1 MKISRKCPRKGL
13 DIKIKI
19 GHNLTTGQ
27 EGKILGILLM
37 MMKIKREEEL
47 REEEEV
53 AVEIEYISHSL
64 VKIILTITTQGSS
77 TVAEM
82 ISK

>member
-1 MKISRKCPRKGL
+1 
-13 DIKIKI
+13 
-19 GHNLTTGQ
+19 
-27 EGKILGILLM
+27 M

-53 AVEIEYISHSL
+53 VEIEYTSQCL
-64 VKIILTITTQGSS
+64 VKMILINLFQEI

-82 ISK
+82 ILI